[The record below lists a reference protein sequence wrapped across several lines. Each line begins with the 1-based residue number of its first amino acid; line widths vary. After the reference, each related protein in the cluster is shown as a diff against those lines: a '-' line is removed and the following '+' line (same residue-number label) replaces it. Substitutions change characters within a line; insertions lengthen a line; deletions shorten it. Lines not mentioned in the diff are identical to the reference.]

1 MNSLSFIVLFH
12 VLTGIHVIGKGQN
25 RLDGECIPDLRV
37 ETLFTCL
44 YKKYHEEKGC
54 IETVKMVIQRE
65 KLHIQ
70 RAQRQKV
77 IGKTQD
83 EVPIRKT
90 NSHNCNDNTD
100 SDIDNQN
107 KERSRNKIGHGIGNK
122 KNGDRENKKKRIFK
136 VGAIVGISVGITGTI
151 ILFLI
156 VLVIIFVC
164 RRRSKKKKRKHLN
177 RQQAINQRLQ
187 INKYESGSFST
198 SKGGCNI
205 PFVVDEA
212 QGEYFVPSF
221 TKYDKD
227 LSNRKLPEIKRCSG
241 AEGDDN
247 VYYEIDED
255 KINSS
260 TDIDGVYQNKI
271 KEFTD
276 KGSYHSDKTRF
287 EIQLGSMNKK
297 REQLTKQQSIDQR
310 SEIASLESSTF
321 STNNREN
328 TILFANESLNTDEE
342 QGEYFVLDPSIT
354 KNDKDLGR
362 LDLTEIKRFSVAQGD
377 ERLYNEIDED
387 EIQPTTDMKDV
398 RQKKIEVKVKCSYH
412 DQRNIRVN
420 NKQDHILLT
429 KERRL
434 IFKIVSSGDK
444 VIMSVNESLNTDEEQ
459 GEYFVLDPSVTKYD
473 RDISNLVLPEV
484 KRFSIAQGDEKV
496 YNEIDEGKYES
507 STDIQV
513 DHQKQIEDVRD
524 IAIYRTD
531 HTNHG
536 TQLEFD
542 NTTYHVASEI
552 DNKSF

>member
-1 MNSLSFIVLFH
+1 
-12 VLTGIHVIGKGQN
+12 
-25 RLDGECIPDLRV
+25 
-37 ETLFTCL
+37 
-44 YKKYHEEKGC
+44 
-54 IETVKMVIQRE
+54 

-90 NSHNCNDNTD
+90 
-100 SDIDNQN
+100 
-107 KERSRNKIGHGIGNK
+107 
-122 KNGDRENKKKRIFK
+122 RIFK

-156 VLVIIFVC
+156 ILVIIFVC

-412 DQRNIRVN
+412 GDQNMYEIPRSTKHTSKQQTRPHSVDQRTEIDIQ
-420 NKQDHILLT
+420 K
-429 KERRL
+429 
-434 IFKIVSSGDK
+434 SPSGDK